1 MSATEQTMFQR
12 LNSAVFSGLVPIGV
26 EILRLLPDSVVL
38 GIALLA
44 TLSMTKSYG
53 VLLFTMLELMIS
65 QRAFAMLI
73 GGIAPL
79 GAGNNPLQRICQPGF
94 MFPNQMRITL
104 LETIGTPSLFPSPT
118 MFFLSGFVA
127 YMVGAM
133 QQFAREIKSL
143 GGEIETRTN
152 TALILSF
159 LFIMAMMMF
168 RYNYGCE
175 SFGSLLVSLILGAV
189 MGMALVFQNQ
199 ALFGRDSINVLN
211 LPIIQSSLEKGR
223 PMYVCGPSDI

>member
-1 MSATEQTMFQR
+1 MSAEQTMFQR
-12 LNSAVFSGLVPIGV
+12 LNSLFFSTAVPVGV
-26 EILRLLPDSVVL
+26 ELLRLLPDSVVL
-38 GIALLA
+38 GVALLA

-53 VLLFTMLELMIS
+53 VLLFTMLELMVS
-65 QRAFAMLI
+65 QRVFAMI
-73 GGIAPL
+73 ISGIAPL
-79 GAGNNPLQRICQPGF
+79 GAGNNPLQAICQPGF

-104 LETIGTPSLFPSPT
+104 LETIGSQSLFPSPT
-118 MFFLSGFVA
+118 IFFLSGFVS
-127 YMVGAM
+127 YMIGSM

-143 GGEIETRTN
+143 NGEIHTRTN

-175 SFGSLLVSLILGAV
+175 SFGALLVSLILGGIV
-189 MGMALVFQNQ
+189 GMLLVFQNQ

>member
-1 MSATEQTMFQR
+1 MSAEQTIFQR
-12 LNSAVFSGLVPIGV
+12 LTSLFFTTVIPVGV
-26 EILRLLPDSVVL
+26 ELLRLLPDSVVL
-38 GIALLA
+38 GVALLA
-44 TLSMTKSYG
+44 ALSMTKSYG
-53 VLLFTMLELMIS
+53 VLLFTMLELMFS
-65 QRAFAMLI
+65 QRVFSMIVGA
-73 GGIAPL
+73 IAPL
-79 GAGNNPLQRICQPGF
+79 GAGNNPLQAICQPGF

-104 LETIGTPSLFPSPT
+104 LETIGSPSLFPSPT

-143 GGEIETRTN
+143 NGEIETRTN
-152 TALILSF
+152 MALGLSF
-159 LFIMAMMMF
+159 LFIMALMMF

-175 SFGSLLVSLILGAV
+175 SFGSLLVSLILGSI
-189 MGMALVFQNQ
+189 MGMLLVFQNQ
-199 ALFGRDSINVLN
+199 ALFGREGINVLN

>member
-1 MSATEQTMFQR
+1 
-12 LNSAVFSGLVPIGV
+12 
-26 EILRLLPDSVVL
+26 
-38 GIALLA
+38 
-44 TLSMTKSYG
+44 
-53 VLLFTMLELMIS
+53 
-65 QRAFAMLI
+65 
-73 GGIAPL
+73 
-79 GAGNNPLQRICQPGF
+79 
-94 MFPNQMRITL
+94 
-104 LETIGTPSLFPSPT
+104 

-175 SFGSLLVSLILGAV
+175 AFGTLILSGLFGSMVGYLLIY
-189 MGMALVFQNQ
+189 QNK
-199 ALFGRDSINVLN
+199 ALFGRDSVNILN
-211 LPIIQSSLEKGR
+211 LPMIVSATEMGK
-223 PMYVCGPSDI
+223 PMYVCAAPK

>member
-1 MSATEQTMFQR
+1 
-12 LNSAVFSGLVPIGV
+12 
-26 EILRLLPDSVVL
+26 
-38 GIALLA
+38 
-44 TLSMTKSYG
+44 
-53 VLLFTMLELMIS
+53 MLELMFS
-65 QRAFAMLI
+65 QRVFSMIVGA
-73 GGIAPL
+73 IAPL
-79 GAGNNPLQRICQPGF
+79 GAGNNPLQAICQPGF

-143 GGEIETRTN
+143 NGEIETRTN
-152 TALILSF
+152 MAIGLSF
-159 LFIMAMMMF
+159 LFIMALMMF

-175 SFGSLLVSLILGAV
+175 SFGSLLVSLILGSV

-199 ALFGRDSINVLN
+199 ALFGRDGINVLN